1 MSKTVLVGGSKGI
14 GAALLPKLL
23 EQGPVVNLSRNAPEV
38 THDHLE
44 HRSVDIIQDEIP
56 VLEDVSRV
64 VYCPGSINLKPFRSL
79 KPDDFQAEFDINV
92 KGAVRVIQAYEKSLK
107 KSGNG
112 SIVMFSTVAVGQG
125 MPFHASVAAAKG
137 AVEGL
142 VRSLAAEFAP
152 KIRVNAIA
160 PTITDTPLAAGLLR
174 NEQAVEKAQERHP
187 LKRIVNPDEIADMA
201 AFLLSDKA
209 ASISG
214 QVIGI
219 DAGLSTLRP

>member
-1 MSKTVLVGGSKGI
+1 MSKTLLVGGSKGI

-23 EQGPVVNLSRNAPEV
+23 EQGPVVNLSRNAPQVE
-38 THDHLE
+38 HDHLE
-44 HRSVDIIQDEIP
+44 HHTVDVLSDDIP
-56 VLEDVSRV
+56 VVEDVSRI

-92 KGAVRVIQAYEKSLK
+92 KGAVRVFQAYEKSLK

-187 LKRIVNPDEIADMA
+187 LKRIVNPEEIADMA
-201 AFLLSDKA
+201 HFLLSDKA

-219 DAGLSTLRP
+219 DAGLSTLRT